1 MGKKANMRK
10 GGSCFVKVVKNK
22 AYFKRYQVK
31 FRRRREGK
39 TDFFARKRLVTQ
51 DKNKYMSPKY
61 RLVVRFSNKDVC
73 VQVTSAKIIGDDVLT
88 AAYSHELPEKYG
100 AKKCG
105 LTNYAAAYAT
115 GLLAARRLLNKVGLD
130 SMYTG
135 KTEAD
140 GEMFYVDEEEE
151 GEKRP
156 FKALLDV
163 GLKRTTTGAKV
174 FAAMKGAAD
183 GGLNVPH
190 NEKRLVGFDTESKEL
205 DTDVLKAHIYGGH
218 VADYMRELQEE
229 DPEQYEKRFSQYIKN
244 GLNADSLE
252 AHWKKV
258 HAAIRKSPA
267 HVKKP
272 SNADKKVNYGRKRC
286 SRAQRKARIQQKKDW
301 AAKKKAEDAEGD
313 DDDEDEE

>member
-10 GGSCFVKVVKNK
+10 AGSCFVKVVKNK
-22 AYFKRYQVK
+22 AYFKRFQVK

-61 RLVVRFSNKDVC
+61 RLVVRFSNKDIC
-73 VQVTSAKIIGDDVLT
+73 CQVTSAKIIGDDVLV
-88 AAYSHELPEKYG
+88 AAYAHELPEKYG

-115 GLLAARRLLNKVGLD
+115 GLLCARRLLNKVGLD

-140 GEMFYVDEEEE
+140 GEMYYVDEEEE

-174 FAAMKGAAD
+174 FSAMKGAAD

-190 NEKRLVGFDTESKEL
+190 NEKRFVGYDPDAKEL
-205 DTDVLKAHIYGGH
+205 DTDVLKDHIYGNH
-218 VADYMRELQEE
+218 VAEYMRELQEE
-229 DPEQYEKRFSQYIKN
+229 DPEQYEKRFSQYIKA
-244 GLNADSLE
+244 GLNADGVVP
-252 AHWKKV
+252 HWKKV

-267 HVKKP
+267 HTKKA
-272 SNADKKVNYGRKRC
+272 SKDVKKVNYGRRRC
-286 SRAQRKARIQQKKDW
+286 SRAQRAGRVNQKKAW
-301 AAKKKAEDAEGD
+301 AEKKKAEGSDEEE
-313 DDDEDEE
+313 EDEE